1 MPEFHET
8 VRGAKFYDRDVPNIE
23 KSLKSISESLSVLAA
38 EKVAPKSDK
47 TIGLQEAMDAVC
59 LDCFCGAS
67 EVCDTC
73 PVSYMTQ
80 LVNANAMLA
89 SQSCGDVSVK
99 VFVKDRIGNIKF
111 CFVVD
116 GVDHGEYDTAKAA
129 ADAAKAYVN
138 GSVFFK

>member
-1 MPEFHET
+1 MSDFSET
-8 VRGAKFYDRDVPNIE
+8 VRGARFYDRDVPDIG

-38 EKVAPKSDK
+38 ERVAPKSEK

-80 LVNANAMLA
+80 LINANAMLA
-89 SQSCGDVSVK
+89 AQNGGDVSVK
-99 VFVKDRIGNIKF
+99 AFVKDRIGNIKF
-111 CFVVD
+111 CFTAD
-116 GVDHGEYDTAKAA
+116 GVDHGEYDTAMAA
-129 ADAAKAYVN
+129 ADAAKAYIDRKAF
-138 GSVFFK
+138 G